1 VVQSEL
7 VVINHSSV
15 KGSNGPMPL
24 ATRRGKRKFHI
35 QIKLTAN
42 IIDPGDTLQAQ
53 IILAQ
58 RIDRHG
64 GHAFLDGLLEDIRLR
79 YLDEGRVDGRRFRQG
94 SVGARRIL

>member
-1 VVQSEL
+1 MVQSEL

-15 KGSNGPMPL
+15 KGSNGPMKL
-24 ATRRGKRKFHI
+24 ATRCGKRKSHI

-42 IIDPGDTLQAQ
+42 IIDPGDTLQAE
-53 IILAQ
+53 ILLAQ

-79 YLDEGRVDGRRFRQG
+79 DLDEGRVDGRGFRQG
-94 SVGARRIL
+94 RVGTRGIL